1 MSKFIQSF
9 YQYPVTFSSIGK
21 TIPARN
27 AAGDMKNIV
36 EFSDREIERVQDAE
50 PLFRELLNNRK
61 IRILNK
67 LPASYVPPAQRINAA
82 QGEAAAAKAEADKLK
97 AENEALKAKLAE
109 LEGKAEGGASAEG
122 GQAAGE
128 GAPAEGA
135 EGGED
140 LKSLSYEGLK
150 EKAAGLGLE
159 FKPNVKK
166 ADLVK
171 MIEEATA
178 KAE

>member
-36 EFSDREIERVQDAE
+36 EFSDKEIERVQNAE

-97 AENEALKAKLAE
+97 AENEALKAKLAA
-109 LEGKAEGGASAEG
+109 LEGAEGGESPEG
-122 GQAAGE
+122 GQTAGE

>member
-9 YQYPVTFSSIGK
+9 YQYPVKFSSIGK
-21 TIPARN
+21 TIPAKLAQGELRN
-27 AAGDMKNIV
+27 LAEV
-36 EFSDREIERVQDAE
+36 SDREYERLVNAE
-50 PLFRELLNNRK
+50 PKFRELVNLKKYRVLD
-61 IRILNK
+61 RIPAGYV
-67 LPASYVPPAQRINAA
+67 PASVQVNN
-82 QGEAAAAKAEADKLK
+82 AKAEADKYK

-109 LEGKAEGGASAEG
+109 LEGKAEDGGSAEG

-128 GAPAEGA
+128 GSPAEGA

>member
-61 IRILNK
+61 IRIVNK

-82 QGEAAAAKAEADKLK
+82 QGEAVAAKAEADKLK
-97 AENEALKAKLAE
+97 VENKALRAKLAA
-109 LEGKAEGGASAEG
+109 LESKTEGGGSS
-122 GQAAGE
+122 
-128 GAPAEGA
+128 

>member
-36 EFSDREIERVQDAE
+36 EFSDKEIERVQNAE

-67 LPASYVPPAQRINAA
+67 LPASYIPSAQRINAA

-97 AENEALKAKLAE
+97 AENEALKAKLAA
-109 LEGKAEGGASAEG
+109 L
-122 GQAAGE
+122 
-128 GAPAEGA
+128 EGA
-135 EGGED
+135 EGGGD

-159 FKPNVKK
+159 FKPNV
-166 ADLVK
+166 
-171 MIEEATA
+171 
-178 KAE
+178 

>member
-36 EFSDREIERVQDAE
+36 EFSDKEIERVQDAE

-97 AENEALKAKLAE
+97 AENEALKAKLAA
-109 LEGKAEGGASAEG
+109 LEGKTEDGGS
-122 GQAAGE
+122 
-128 GAPAEGA
+128 A

>member
-21 TIPARN
+21 TLPARN

-109 LEGKAEGGASAEG
+109 LEGKAEGG
-122 GQAAGE
+122 QAAGE

-171 MIEEATA
+171 MIEEAAA

>member
-36 EFSDREIERVQDAE
+36 EFSDKEIERVQNAE

-67 LPASYVPPAQRINAA
+67 LPASYIPSAQRINAA

-97 AENEALKAKLAE
+97 AENEALKAKLAAF
-109 LEGKAEGGASAEG
+109 EGKAEG